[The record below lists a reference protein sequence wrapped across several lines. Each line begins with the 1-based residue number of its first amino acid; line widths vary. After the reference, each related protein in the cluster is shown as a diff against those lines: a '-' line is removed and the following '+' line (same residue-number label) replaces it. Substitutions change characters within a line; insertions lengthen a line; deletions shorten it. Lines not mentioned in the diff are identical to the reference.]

1 MLQSWSLIL
10 FCTFSE
16 SQNLRISALFSF
28 SFHPLPY
35 LLNPALLILLV
46 LSCPTTLSGSHVVTR
61 ACQLST
67 VPGITD
73 QRTEGTRWAGQ
84 QRPSVHE
91 GTWTVCSSLA
101 RAIEGVKNLP
111 ATRTKTQESWR
122 PLYKYFNPTM
132 DTMKCTEKYQGIWHR
147 QKKIHV
153 SLCYRKEPLGIR
165 PSFLSSRILHL

>member
-1 MLQSWSLIL
+1 MGGAISFNWKKNQMTCHKLLNVISLGIINWNRNYQKPLIDNVIYIYLFTTHPLVLGQDLHPNVTIL
-10 FCTFSE
+10 ISHTFLHL
-16 SQNLRISALFSF
+16 LRISALFSF

-35 LLNPALLILLV
+35 LLNPVLLILLV

-111 ATRTKTQESWR
+111 
-122 PLYKYFNPTM
+122 
-132 DTMKCTEKYQGIWHR
+132 G
-147 QKKIHV
+147 
-153 SLCYRKEPLGIR
+153 G
-165 PSFLSSRILHL
+165 